1 MHSLVFMQADLNG
14 DGRISAAEY
23 ASYLAH
29 LDLAAQSS
37 LGNDSPATGVL
48 GGGGS
53 VPAGGASASI
63 HVGLRVPAHP

>member
-1 MHSLVFMQADLNG
+1 MQADLNG

-37 LGNDSPATGVL
+37 LGNDSPATGAL
-48 GGGGS
+48 GGGS

-63 HVGLRVPAHP
+63 HVGLRVTAHP

>member
-1 MHSLVFMQADLNG
+1 MQADLNG

-23 ASYLAH
+23 AYYLAH
-29 LDLAAQSS
+29 LDTADQASQSNNGLAATGSS
-37 LGNDSPATGVL
+37 F

-63 HVGLRVPAHP
+63 HVGLRVTAHP